1 MSKDRTAIMTFFSSI
16 TAFDVLVEAIGVLG
30 IIASVISFQCKKH
43 NRLLLFRSA
52 NESLFALQY
61 GLLGAYTG
69 MAMNI
74 IGVARNIVFTKL
86 VEKNKSTIPARVAF
100 SAAFV
105 IFIAVT
111 WSGFKSLLSGT
122 AKVISTFAYGS
133 TNFALT
139 RVLIFITSTSWFVY
153 NLLVKSYAGCAC
165 ELLTLGSIVV
175 SLVRYGMNK
184 KKAAAGIAPA
194 DGDRT
199 EQSGDA
205 PATETAAAE
214 TAATE
219 TATEIGSEN
228 AAALDETEQNVTNAL
243 DEQDIPQAE
252 QTDGA
257 AIVADEAEKETN
269 KSRIQKED
277 R

>member
-1 MSKDRTAIMTFFSSI
+1 M
-16 TAFDVLVEAIGVLG
+16 
-30 IIASVISFQCKKH
+30 
-43 NRLLLFRSA
+43 
-52 NESLFALQY
+52 
-61 GLLGAYTG
+61 
-69 MAMNI
+69 
-74 IGVARNIVFTKL
+74 
-86 VEKNKSTIPARVAF
+86 
-100 SAAFV
+100 
-105 IFIAVT
+105 
-111 WSGFKSLLSGT
+111 
-122 AKVISTFAYGS
+122 
-133 TNFALT
+133 
-139 RVLIFITSTSWFVY
+139 Y

-205 PATETAAAE
+205 PATETAVAE

-219 TATEIGSEN
+219 TSTETESEY
-228 AAALDETEQNVTNAL
+228 AAALDEAEQNVTNAL

-269 KSRIQKED
+269 KSQIQKED